1 MANEKAWNPEQKLL
15 ASARVYDAVREA
27 MGDNPDR
34 ASQDRIIAAHNQV
47 SILREC
53 ELTEA
58 KDLLHKL
65 SKSREFL
72 LYLADSGFAKEVY
85 GWLERNTG
93 GHDGR

>member
-1 MANEKAWNPEQKLL
+1 MAKEKVWTSEQKLL

-53 ELTEA
+53 ELTAAVE
-58 KDLLHKL
+58 LLQMAEYSGKGML
-65 SKSREFL
+65 DKRLDWSKKRGLFL
-72 LYLADSGFAKEVY
+72 K
-85 GWLERNTG
+85 RNTG
-93 GHDGR
+93 GSDGK

>member
-1 MANEKAWNPEQKLL
+1 MANEKVWTPADRDAAATKLCIGG
-15 ASARVYDAVREA
+15 REA
-27 MGDNPDR
+27 GVAFFGRHPHLGFAVAEDL
-34 ASQDRIIAAHNQV
+34 Q
-47 SILREC
+47 C

-58 KDLLHKL
+58 KELLHKL